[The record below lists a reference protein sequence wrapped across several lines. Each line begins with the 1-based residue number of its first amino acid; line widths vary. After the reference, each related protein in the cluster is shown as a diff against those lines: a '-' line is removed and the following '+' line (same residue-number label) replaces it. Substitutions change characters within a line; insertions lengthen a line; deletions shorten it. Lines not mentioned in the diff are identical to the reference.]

1 MMSHRPPTRC
11 PVCGDTLAITGLGC
25 PSCKTE
31 LSGHFSPCEFCALGT
46 EQRELLRQF
55 LASRG
60 NIKEIER
67 SLGVSYPTARARIA
81 DLLAALGLEAGGP
94 EAPDVPDTEPRMAL
108 LEALARGDIDVSTAL
123 EGL

>member
-1 MMSHRPPTRC
+1 MTHRPPTRC

-31 LSGHFSPCEFCALGT
+31 LSGHFSSCEYCALGA

-81 DLLAALGLEAGGP
+81 DLLAALGLEDGGP
-94 EAPDVPDTEPRMAL
+94 EASAAPGTDSRMEL

-123 EGL
+123 EEL